1 MQTIPSVA
9 LDNLPDVLDVVVLGA
24 GGAGYPGALFLARAG
39 KLVLMIDPVGNMG
52 GNCLAEGCVPSKAVR
67 EAALLKRASER
78 WSHFGLQGA
87 GAEVDWSAV
96 LAHKDRVQEIRY
108 AQHRQEILSSGVL
121 FVQGQGAISAPTRV
135 RVTAADGSVREVG
148 FRHLMLATG
157 SQPVRLPIPGAEL
170 ALTSRDLFRL
180 GANMAQPEHLVVVGG
195 GYIGV
200 ETASMLQAFGSNI
213 TILEFSRRVLVGFD
227 EQLAGFLQQQL
238 AQRVRIEVSAQ
249 VSRIERFGRSMKV
262 YYRQQGKELE
272 IEGDAVLMAT
282 GRAPVLPDGVE
293 RLGLTLERGYVS
305 VDDTIRSSNPQVWA
319 PGDVNGR
326 SMLFHSA
333 VRQSVV
339 AAHNIVAGGLPV
351 DRMNF
356 AAVPMT
362 VFTEPELAHIGLD
375 VERAQAMYGAEN
387 VTHTHYDYQE
397 DSRAQIYGETHGFI
411 KLVFH
416 RHSTKL
422 LGAQIAGMDAAHL
435 IAPLA
440 QALSQGLDAE
450 AIAKTVFPHP
460 MISEG
465 IAKAA
470 RALWP

>member
-1 MQTIPSVA
+1 MQTIPSVV
-9 LDNLPDVLDVVVLGA
+9 LETLPDVLDVVILGA

-39 KLVLMIDPVGNMG
+39 KSVLMVDPIGNTG

-67 EAALLKRASER
+67 EAAVLKGASR
-78 WSHFGLQGA
+78 HWSQFGLRGA
-87 GAEVDWSAV
+87 GAEVDWRAV
-96 LAHKDRVQEIRY
+96 LAHKDRVQDVRY
-108 AQHRQEILSSGVL
+108 AQHREEIIASKISFVHGHGV
-121 FVQGQGAISAPTRV
+121 VSAPTRV
-135 RVTAADGSVREVG
+135 RILAADGATREVG

-180 GANMAQPEHLVVVGG
+180 GADLPQPEHLVVIGG

-200 ETASMLQAFGSNI
+200 ETASMLQEFGSKV
-213 TILEFSRRVLVGFD
+213 TILEFSSRVLLGFD
-227 EQLAGFLQQQL
+227 DELAEFLQQHL
-238 AQRVRIEVSAQ
+238 GQRIRIETSAQ
-249 VSRIERFGRSMKV
+249 VSRIEQVGQRLRVV
-262 YYRQQGKELE
+262 YQQQGKTLA

-282 GRAPVLPDGVE
+282 GRAPVLPEGVAQ
-293 RLGLTLERGYVS
+293 LGLTLERGYIS
-305 VDDTIRSSNPQVWA
+305 VDDAVRTSNPHVWA

-333 VRQSVV
+333 VRQSLV
-339 AAHNIVAGGLPV
+339 AAHNIAAGGLPV
-351 DRMNF
+351 DRMDF
-356 AAVPMT
+356 GAVPMT
-362 VFTEPELAHIGLD
+362 VFTEPELAHIGLT
-375 VERAQAMYGAEN
+375 VERAEVLYGAEN
-387 VTHTHYDYQE
+387 VTHTRYDYLE
-397 DSRAQIYGETHGFI
+397 DSRAQIYGEAEGFI

-416 RHSTKL
+416 RHSTQL

-435 IAPLA
+435 IAALA
-440 QALSQGLDAE
+440 QAMSQGLDAE